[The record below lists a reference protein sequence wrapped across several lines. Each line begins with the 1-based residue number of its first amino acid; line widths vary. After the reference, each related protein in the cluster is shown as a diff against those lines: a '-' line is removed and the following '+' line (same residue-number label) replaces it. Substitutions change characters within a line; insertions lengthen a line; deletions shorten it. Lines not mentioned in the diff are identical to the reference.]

1 MTSISAE
8 QYREMAKKPKRSK
21 YGNQKTVVDG
31 ITFDSKVEAKYWS
44 HLKLRERVGEVYGI
58 VRQKEFVI
66 ELGGK
71 RICALKVDFWFYDQ
85 RTRGMRAVD
94 IKGGPTDTQV
104 FRLKAKLVKAM
115 YGVEVEIV
123 REFRS

>member
-1 MTSISAE
+1 MSISAE

-21 YGNQKTVVDG
+21 YGNVKTVIDG
-31 ITFDSKVEAKYWS
+31 ETFDSKIEGEYYH
-44 HLKLRERVGEVYGI
+44 HLKLRERIGEVYGI
-58 VRQKEFVI
+58 IRQKQFVI
-66 ELGGK
+66 ELSGT
-71 RICALKVDFWFYDQ
+71 RICSLKVDFYFYDR

-115 YGVEVEIV
+115 FGVEVEIV
-123 REFRS
+123 REFR